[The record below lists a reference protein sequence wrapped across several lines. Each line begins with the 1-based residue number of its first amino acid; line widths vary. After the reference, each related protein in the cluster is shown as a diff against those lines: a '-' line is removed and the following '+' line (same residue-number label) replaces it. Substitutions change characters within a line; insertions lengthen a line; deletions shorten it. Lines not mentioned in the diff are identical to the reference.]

1 MKAHRRRRSASAQ
14 LLIDS
19 LLQEQQKLKQRLVVT
34 EEMLA
39 QLMEDHLDLLEEN
52 QLMKQY
58 VMPILQISAEFC
70 TVMGTRIKEENNILT
85 EEHDASSP
93 VQE

>member
-1 MKAHRRRRSASAQ
+1 MKAHRHRRSASAQ
-14 LLIDS
+14 LIIDA
-19 LLQEQQKLKQRLVVT
+19 LLQEQQKLKQKLVVT
-34 EEMLA
+34 EEILA
-39 QLMEDHLDLLEEN
+39 QQIEDNWNLLEEN